1 MAGMNRQ
8 LLPEVEM
15 VFLTPSEQFQFISGT
30 IVREIAAFGGDV
42 SGFVNPS
49 VEKRLIE
56 KLKK

>member
-1 MAGMNRQ
+1 
-8 LLPEVEM
+8 M